1 MINDAT
7 KLQTSMKIASN
18 KGENMMFL
26 PSDYLFCMRKGVYWV
41 VFLAVVFVAI
51 CRNAVC

>member
-7 KLQTSMKIASN
+7 KLQTSMKIARN

-26 PSDYLFCMRKGVYWV
+26 PLRLPILRAERRLLGCIARRRARSNMS
-41 VFLAVVFVAI
+41 
-51 CRNAVC
+51 